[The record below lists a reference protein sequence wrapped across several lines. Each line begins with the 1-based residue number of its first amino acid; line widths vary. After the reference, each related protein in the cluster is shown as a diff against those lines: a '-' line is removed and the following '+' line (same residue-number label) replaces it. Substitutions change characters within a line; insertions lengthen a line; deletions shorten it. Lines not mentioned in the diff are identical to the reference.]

1 MQTAP
6 TPLADI
12 ADIADITALRVAFGH
27 ALDTRD
33 WPALDL
39 VFAPEVNVDLSS
51 FGGPAGRM
59 SRADLAAVFRHAFR
73 HDHVRTFQAYSNFQV
88 EVDGDRAQM
97 VSLLHGHHAG
107 EGFDGGR
114 TFDLRARYTDGL
126 IRTPEGW
133 RIAATTLDVIAMEGN
148 VALVA

>member
-1 MQTAP
+1 MKTDPAH
-6 TPLADI
+6 LADT
-12 ADIADITALRVAFGH
+12 AAITALRVAFGH

-33 WPALDL
+33 WPAFDRILAQDID
-39 VFAPEVNVDLSS
+39 VDLSS
-51 FGGPAGRM
+51 FGGPATRM
-59 SRADLAAVFRHAFR
+59 SRDDVVAVFRHAFR
-73 HDHVRTFQAYSNFQV
+73 HDHVRTYQAYSNFQV
-88 EVDGDRAQM
+88 EVAGDRASM
-97 VSLLHGHHAG
+97 ISLLHGHHTG

-133 RIAATTLDVIAMEGN
+133 RIARMTLEVITMEGN

>member
-1 MQTAP
+1 MKTAP

-12 ADIADITALRVAFGH
+12 AGIAALRVAFGL

-33 WPALDL
+33 WSALDRI
-39 VFAPEVNVDLSS
+39 FAPAVDVDLSS
-51 FGGPAGRM
+51 FGGPVGRM
-59 SRADLAAVFRHAFR
+59 PRADVAAVFRHAFR

-97 VSLLHGHHAG
+97 ISLLHGHHAG

-148 VALVA
+148 LALVA

>member
-1 MQTAP
+1 MQTFP
-6 TPLADI
+6 SYLADSAAI
-12 ADIADITALRVAFGH
+12 AGLRVAFGH

-33 WPALDL
+33 WVALDRIL
-39 VFAPEVNVDLSS
+39 ASEADVDLSS

-59 SRADLAAVFRHAFR
+59 SRADVVAVFRHAFR

-88 EVDGDRAQM
+88 EVEGDRATM
-97 VSLLHGHHAG
+97 ISLLHGHHAG

-133 RIAATTLDVIAMEGN
+133 RIASMTLEVIAMEGN

>member
-1 MQTAP
+1 MKTAP

-12 ADIADITALRVAFGH
+12 AGIAALRVAFGH

-39 VFAPEVNVDLSS
+39 IFAPEVDVDLSS

-59 SRADLAAVFRHAFR
+59 SRADVAAVFRHAFR

-97 VSLLHGHHAG
+97 ISLLHGHHAG

-148 VALVA
+148 LALVA

>member
-1 MQTAP
+1 MQTLPAH
-6 TPLADI
+6 LADSAAI
-12 ADIADITALRVAFGH
+12 AALRVAFGH

-33 WPALDL
+33 WAALDRI
-39 VFAPEVNVDLSS
+39 FAAQVDVDLSS

-59 SRADLAAVFRHAFR
+59 PSADVIAVFRHAFR
-73 HDHVRTFQAYSNFQV
+73 HDHVRTFQAYSNFRV
-88 EVDGDRAQM
+88 EVDGDRASM
-97 VSLLHGHHAG
+97 ISLLHGHHAG

-133 RIAATTLDVIAMEGN
+133 RIAATTLEVIAMEGN